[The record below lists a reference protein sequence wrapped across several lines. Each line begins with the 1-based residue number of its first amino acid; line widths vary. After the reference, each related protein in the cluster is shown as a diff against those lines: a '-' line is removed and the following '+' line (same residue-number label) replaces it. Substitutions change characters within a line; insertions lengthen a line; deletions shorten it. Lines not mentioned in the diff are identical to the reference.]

1 MDSLSTLA
9 LIAPLAQGLYV
20 GLDRGLSAKKEGNA
34 SDAEAAGRGFLAG
47 LERALSGYLGVLERE
62 DKKTKETKSDITKN
76 QSNNTELLF

>member
-20 GLDRGLSAKKEGNA
+20 GLDRGLSAKKDGKA

-62 DKKTKETKSDITKN
+62 DKKETKSETTKK
-76 QSNNTELLF
+76 QNNETELLF